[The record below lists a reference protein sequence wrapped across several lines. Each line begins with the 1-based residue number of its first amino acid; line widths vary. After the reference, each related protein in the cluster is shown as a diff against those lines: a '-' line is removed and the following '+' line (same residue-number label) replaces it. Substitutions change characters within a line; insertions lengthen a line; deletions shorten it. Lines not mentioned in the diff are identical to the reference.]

1 MMIMLFIVFIVF
13 ILFALLSLSSL
24 HETDS
29 IERGLFGSGVLFS
42 ICVLMAILCGNE
54 LWGEKSIKPIDV
66 YRGNTRLE
74 ITYKDNVAIDSIVV
88 WK

>member
-1 MMIMLFIVFIVF
+1 MVGLFILFVVLALLCMFWGFVYKPSKEKSASWILGTLYTLFIV
-13 ILFALLSLSSL
+13 A
-24 HETDS
+24 
-29 IERGLFGSGVLFS
+29 
-42 ICVLMAILCGNE
+42 AIACGNE
-54 LWGEKSIKPIDV
+54 LWGKKSIKPIDV